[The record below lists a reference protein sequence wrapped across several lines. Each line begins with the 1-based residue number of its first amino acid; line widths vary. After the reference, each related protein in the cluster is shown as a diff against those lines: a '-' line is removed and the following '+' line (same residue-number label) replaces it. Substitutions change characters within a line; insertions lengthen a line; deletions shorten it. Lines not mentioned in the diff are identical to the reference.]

1 MGKNI
6 VQKIFG
12 SHLDSG
18 KLETDQPI
26 SVNIDQVLTQD
37 ATGTMAFLQFE
48 AMGLPKIKTEL
59 AVSYIDHNMLQTSFR
74 NPDDHKYLQTAA
86 AKYGAYYSRPGN
98 GICHQVHL
106 ERFGVPGKILLGSDS
121 HTPTGGGLGMISIGV
136 GGIDIATTMAGNP
149 FELNMPK
156 VVKVNLTGELN
167 RPWVAS
173 MDIILEMLRRLTVKG
188 GVGKIFEYSGPGV
201 ASLTLPERAT
211 ITNMGAE
218 LGATTSLFPS
228 DDRTKYFLE
237 AQGRGDD
244 WHELKADPDAEYDEE
259 MEINLDELR
268 PLIAKPS
275 SPDNVVPVKEIEGLK
290 VDQVCVGSCTNSSY
304 QVMSGIG
311 ELLKDKVIA
320 PNLSMTVTPGT
331 KQVYE
336 MMADNGDLASMIK
349 AGVRILESACG
360 PCIGMGQAPPSGGV
374 SIRSFNRN
382 FKGRSGTMDAQV
394 YLCNPFVATAIALE
408 GKVFDPADTGM
419 KFEERPESKQFIVN
433 DNFLIPPPEDSSD
446 VEVLRGPNI
455 KPIPINEPL
464 NDTIE
469 APVVL
474 KTEDNIST
482 DDILPAGSE
491 ILPLRSNIPAI
502 SEFVY
507 HRLDETFA
515 KRAKELGK
523 SVIIGGNNYGQGSS
537 REHAAMAPMYLGV
550 KAVIVKNFARI
561 HRANLINFGVL
572 PLEFDYTDD
581 YDKIN
586 QDDTLKISG
595 VRSAVDNGGRF
606 ILENERTN
614 EKYPV
619 HGDFSE
625 RQKKVLLAGGLLPY
639 IKSQSK

>member
-259 MEINLDELR
+259 MEINLDELL

-408 GKVFDPADTGM
+408 GKVFDPTDTGM
-419 KFEERPESKQFIVN
+419 KFEEHPESKQFIVN

-464 NDTIE
+464 KDTIE

-572 PLEFDYTDD
+572 PLEFDNTGD

-595 VRSAVDNGGRF
+595 VKSAVDNGGRF

>member
-1 MGKNI
+1 
-6 VQKIFG
+6 
-12 SHLDSG
+12 
-18 KLETDQPI
+18 
-26 SVNIDQVLTQD
+26 
-37 ATGTMAFLQFE
+37 
-48 AMGLPKIKTEL
+48 
-59 AVSYIDHNMLQTSFR
+59 
-74 NPDDHKYLQTAA
+74 
-86 AKYGAYYSRPGN
+86 
-98 GICHQVHL
+98 
-106 ERFGVPGKILLGSDS
+106 
-121 HTPTGGGLGMISIGV
+121 
-136 GGIDIATTMAGNP
+136 
-149 FELNMPK
+149 
-156 VVKVNLTGELN
+156 
-167 RPWVAS
+167 
-173 MDIILEMLRRLTVKG
+173 
-188 GVGKIFEYSGPGV
+188 
-201 ASLTLPERAT
+201 
-211 ITNMGAE
+211 
-218 LGATTSLFPS
+218 
-228 DDRTKYFLE
+228 
-237 AQGRGDD
+237 
-244 WHELKADPDAEYDEE
+244 
-259 MEINLDELR
+259 MEIDLDELR
-268 PLIAKPS
+268 PLIAQPS
-275 SPDNVVPVKEIEGLK
+275 SPDNIVQVKEIEGLK

-311 ELLKDKVIA
+311 ELLKEKVIA
-320 PNLSMTVTPGT
+320 PDLSMTVTPGT
-331 KQVYE
+331 KQVFE
-336 MMADNGDLASMIK
+336 MMAVNGDLASMIK

-382 FKGRSGTMDAQV
+382 FVGRSGTMDAQV

-408 GKVFDPADTGM
+408 GKVFDPVDSGM
-419 KFEERPESKQFIVN
+419 SFDINPESEQYVIN

-455 KPIPINEPL
+455 QPIPINESL
-464 NDTIE
+464 ADTIE

-515 KRAKELGK
+515 TRAKELGK

-572 PLEFDYTDD
+572 PLEFDNPGD
-581 YDKIN
+581 YDKIK
-586 QDDTLKISG
+586 QDDTIKILG
-595 VRSAVDNGGRF
+595 VQSAVGNGGKF
-606 ILENERTN
+606 MLENERTN

-619 HGDFSE
+619 HSDFSE